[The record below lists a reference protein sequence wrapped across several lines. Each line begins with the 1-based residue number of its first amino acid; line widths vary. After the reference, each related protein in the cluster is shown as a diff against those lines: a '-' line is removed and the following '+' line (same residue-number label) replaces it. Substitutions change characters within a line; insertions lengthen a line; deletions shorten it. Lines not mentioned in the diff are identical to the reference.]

1 MISRDASRHL
11 TVGWRWLPVPALPV
25 DQRLPLTNFR
35 DDAAFRS
42 VDHPESLRPAF
53 RFSFPQLA
61 QATPDLHFYGLIQI
75 FNTPLFSMTSRE
87 AGRSSFAYWGG
98 TSPCFIGEQRFAH
111 FWFFEDQVDPDLV
124 ALEFGFDGGFVLHS
138 RNKSAT
144 ELAARHAEIVKRL
157 AQARGHA
164 PNSAPKP

>member
-1 MISRDASRHL
+1 MTSRDASRHL
-11 TVGWRWLPVPALPV
+11 IVAWRWLPVPPLPPSE
-25 DQRLPLTNFR
+25 RLPTRQFR
-35 DDAAFRS
+35 DDAAFRA
-42 VDHPESLRPAF
+42 VAHPEALRPAF

-61 QATPDLHFYGLIQI
+61 QETPDLHFYGLIQL

-111 FWFFEDQVDPDLV
+111 FWFFEDQLDRDFL

-138 RNKSAT
+138 RKKEAE
-144 ELAARHAEIVKRL
+144 ELAARHAEIVRRL
-157 AQARGHA
+157 AEARGAA
-164 PNSAPKP
+164 PNSAQAP